1 MMTNTGG
8 TTSSEQRVNEGV
20 RRLRHRVAAVAGV
33 FAVFAAIATL
43 PAAAPAV
50 ASSTQIP
57 ITSVAGFPNGRT
69 FSGDL
74 LPNAID
80 GNINTF
86 TWTTNPN
93 NIATPSHL
101 AIGFASSPVDRLRL
115 WKEAYGG

>member
-1 MMTNTGG
+1 MMIKTGWTRRSG
-8 TTSSEQRVNEGV
+8 RGIEGGL
-20 RRLRHRVAAVAGV
+20 RARHRVAAVAGL

-57 ITSVAGFPNGRT
+57 ITSVEGFPNGRT

-101 AIGFASSPVDRLRL
+101 AIGFASSPVDRL
-115 WKEAYGG
+115 

>member
-1 MMTNTGG
+1 MMTNTGW
-8 TTSSEQRVNEGV
+8 TTSSDDRRVNEGG
-20 RRLRHRVAAVAGV
+20 RRLRHRVSAVAAL

-93 NIATPSHL
+93 NTLSPSHL
-101 AIGFASSPVDRLRL
+101 AIDFASTNVNRLRL
-115 WKEAYGG
+115 WK